1 MKPKRI
7 LVVDDE
13 PMVVSTLKMLLTADG
28 HQVESANDG
37 STALEMFDVGKY
49 DLIITDLLQPG
60 ITGTELARIIKERS
74 PTQPIILLTGSA
86 QASVLDR
93 SRLEKFHLLV
103 EKPFSV
109 QDFHAAIEKALLVE

>member
-1 MKPKRI
+1 
-7 LVVDDE
+7 
-13 PMVVSTLKMLLTADG
+13 MVVSTLKMLLTADG